1 MPNQDQSI
9 QLLPQQEEALNKL
22 KAFCNNPDTQV
33 FILTGYAGT
42 GKTTLQKAFVDYLA
56 KANFQNGTEFGEQIG
71 SNRFIPLAST
81 GRAAKILSD
90 KIGQNVVTVHSRIY
104 TFNGFNRDIDEMAN
118 TIKNNKGMDDTGDLF
133 LEFSHNK
140 VLNDESKRIYI
151 VDEASMIGDQADDR
165 PRQAHFGSGKLL
177 SDLFTY
183 DPDGKFV
190 FVGDDCQLPP
200 IEGDMSPALSP
211 YYIESHFNKSV
222 ATATLT
228 EIVRQAK
235 GNDIVNSAE
244 RVRKLCKNP
253 PAVTWGKFPMRGYH
267 DIHILGS
274 QIELIGKYVN
284 DVEAGG
290 YNKATLITGSNKMCN
305 TLANMLRRQL
315 GFNSPTIMKGE
326 LLLVTQNSFSTRLM
340 NGDFIKITSIGNRR
354 KRANLTFLEIEA
366 EETSTG
372 MVFNTLMIEDLLY
385 SGAVNLSKEQQKA
398 LFLDFIYRE
407 KDRNIDMKHN
417 SDKFAEDMRTDPY
430 LNALRAVYGYAIT
443 CHKSQGGEWDNVY
456 LDIPRYFSR
465 EPDSEIYQW
474 LYTAM
479 TRARKSLFV
488 VNDFFIA

>member
-1 MPNQDQSI
+1 
-9 QLLPQQEEALNKL
+9 
-22 KAFCNNPDTQV
+22 
-33 FILTGYAGT
+33 
-42 GKTTLQKAFVDYLA
+42 
-56 KANFQNGTEFGEQIG
+56 
-71 SNRFIPLAST
+71 
-81 GRAAKILSD
+81 
-90 KIGQNVVTVHSRIY
+90 
-104 TFNGFNRDIDEMAN
+104 
-118 TIKNNKGMDDTGDLF
+118 
-133 LEFSHNK
+133 
-140 VLNDESKRIYI
+140 
-151 VDEASMIGDQADDR
+151 
-165 PRQAHFGSGKLL
+165 
-177 SDLFTY
+177 
-183 DPDGKFV
+183 
-190 FVGDDCQLPP
+190 
-200 IEGDMSPALSP
+200 
-211 YYIESHFNKSV
+211 
-222 ATATLT
+222 
-228 EIVRQAK
+228 
-235 GNDIVNSAE
+235 
-244 RVRKLCKNP
+244 
-253 PAVTWGKFPMRGYH
+253 
-267 DIHILGS
+267 
-274 QIELIGKYVN
+274 
-284 DVEAGG
+284 
-290 YNKATLITGSNKMCN
+290 
-305 TLANMLRRQL
+305 
-315 GFNSPTIMKGE
+315 
-326 LLLVTQNSFSTRLM
+326 M